1 MRIFIM
7 RHGEAE
13 IMAASDA
20 QRNLTQYGQKQAIEQ
35 GLWLSDAANHI
46 DKVLVSPYYR
56 AMQTY
61 DKLASQ
67 TATALPNEIETWDA
81 LTPYGN
87 TSLVLDY
94 LQTLLDE
101 GVKNVLI
108 VSHLPFVDDLVT
120 ALCDSPQQVGFST
133 ATIAEIEWDGQS
145 GEFICSNRVNV

>member
-20 QRNLTQYGQKQAIEQ
+20 QRNLTPYGQKQAAEQ
-35 GLWLSDAANHI
+35 GLWLSEAANHI

-61 DKLASQ
+61 DKLAGSTQ
-67 TATALPNEIETWDA
+67 TALPDEIETWDA

-94 LQTLLDE
+94 LQTLHND

-108 VSHLPFVDDLVT
+108 VSHLPFVEDLVT
-120 ALCDSPQQVGFST
+120 ALCDGPQQVGFST
-133 ATIAEIEWDGQS
+133 ATIAEIEWHGDAGD
-145 GEFICSNRVNV
+145 FICSNRANI